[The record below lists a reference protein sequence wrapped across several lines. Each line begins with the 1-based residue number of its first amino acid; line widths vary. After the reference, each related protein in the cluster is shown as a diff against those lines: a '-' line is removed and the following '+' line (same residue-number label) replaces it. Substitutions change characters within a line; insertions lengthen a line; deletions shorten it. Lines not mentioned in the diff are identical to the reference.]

1 MTNLNVSLYAYFL
14 FQCILPEEHLNQDV
28 FGYLQKDKYYYY
40 AKYKTVS
47 NNILLVQEAL
57 NTQ

>member
-1 MTNLNVSLYAYFL
+1 MLIFL
-14 FQCILPEEHLNQDV
+14 FQYILPEEHLNQDL

-47 NNILLVQEAL
+47 NNILPV
-57 NTQ
+57 